1 MRLTRHPGLVI
12 AVVAISAG
20 VALLIGTVATRS
32 HRDPDN
38 DPVVTGAD
46 IGTAQLAGSVTRAY
60 QFLNQMMDRHTGGTT
75 PRLVQSYSG
84 GLLGLDGDT
93 SSAIYDDALVIDA
106 YLAEGTQDGTARA
119 AIIGQGL
126 LYLQAHDPAHDGRIM
141 DQYAPT
147 ALEHPGDIHV
157 TAPDSNTGA
166 MAWAGDA
173 LAQLYAATGNRA
185 YLDGAVAIGDWIFTY
200 CRDARGPGGYTGGYT
215 GSGSKIEWK
224 STEHNI
230 DVYAFFRLLARETA
244 DPVWSSRSAWARR
257 FILAM
262 WDTAAGRFNVGTTG
276 NGVTPEYVPQ
286 VEDVNSWSYL
296 ALRDPAYEQSVDWE
310 ERHLAVTA
318 DGYRG
323 VSICTGNRTGV
334 WFEGTAHLADALELS
349 GEEGDQAGAAAYLSD
364 LARAQAGGPN
374 ADGLGIMAASYDA
387 LSDCEG
393 GNVYASLHTGTT
405 AWYILA
411 AGRIDP
417 LSGVPIPAQ
426 PHGRRPASTPAGR
439 LPSREVTP

>member
-1 MRLTRHPGLVI
+1 MRLAPYLGP
-12 AVVAISAG
+12 AVAISVGTLLLLGG
-20 VALLIGTVATRS
+20 VATHSRQG
-32 HRDPDN
+32 PDD
-38 DPVVTGAD
+38 DPVVTGPVIAT
-46 IGTAQLAGSVTRAY
+46 GQLAVSVARAY
-60 QFLNQMMDRHTGGTT
+60 LFLNQMMDRRTGGTT
-75 PRLVQSYSG
+75 PRLVQGYLG
-84 GLLGLDGDT
+84 GLVGLNGNT
-93 SSAIYDDALVIDA
+93 SSDIYDDALVIDA
-106 YLAEGTQDGTARA
+106 YLAGGTQNGVARA
-119 AIIGQGL
+119 EVIGNGL

-141 DQYAPT
+141 NQYQPT
-147 ALEHPGDIHV
+147 ALEHPSDIHV
-157 TAPDSNTGA
+157 TDPTSNAGH

-173 LAQLYAATGNRA
+173 LAQLYSVTGRKA
-185 YLDGAVAIGDWIFTY
+185 YLDGAVAIGDWIQAH

-230 DVYAFFRLLARETA
+230 DVYAFFRLLARETGN
-244 DPVWSSRSAWARR
+244 PVWSSRSAWARR

-262 WDTAAGRFNVGTTG
+262 WDTAAGRFNVGTTH
-276 NGVTPEYVPQ
+276 NGATQEYSPQ

-323 VSICTGNRTGV
+323 VSICAGNRTGV

-349 GEEGDQAGAAAYLSD
+349 DEADDQAGAATYLSD
-364 LARAQAGGPN
+364 LARAQASGPN

-411 AGRIDP
+411 ANRIDP
-417 LSGVPIPAQ
+417 LSGVPISAQ
-426 PHGRRPASTPAGR
+426 PQARRPANTLIGR
-439 LPSREVTP
+439 